1 MSFKFPLLTLALVAF
16 AGLGLTACNTVEGA
30 GRDIQGAG
38 AVVEEAAQ

>member
-16 AGLGLTACNTVEGA
+16 AGLALTACNTMEGA

-38 AVVEEAAQ
+38 SAVEDAAQ